1 MLESLQNV
9 LKNKDS
15 VVVLSAS
22 IVVCLIGV
30 FIGNNLHNEEDDSK
44 PDVVY

>member
-1 MLESLQNV
+1 MLQSLQNV

-15 VVVLSAS
+15 VVVMGSA

-30 FIGNNLHNEEDDSK
+30 FIGNNLR
-44 PDVVY
+44 